1 MGSWSWDETLY
12 AGSAAFYARGR
23 VAYPIQLIETIR
35 DEFALDGRGRLL
47 DAGCGPGSL
56 TIPLAPCFEEAVG
69 IDVDT
74 GMVAEALRHAPPNA
88 RFVRMRAEELPA
100 GLGSFRVATLA
111 QSFHWMEQ
119 HAVARS
125 LPHAG
130 AGRRGRAVGATTHE
144 GDGDVPREQIAELIR
159 SFFGRHRRAGRSVFR
174 DGTPRWEDEAFHA
187 AGFDGPRRVD
197 VAWGALVER
206 SEDDVVASVFS
217 LSSSA
222 PHLFG
227 ERLREFERELRALLQ
242 DAPFHERMRGPF
254 RQPRRSCSRRRR
266 RSGRA
271 SRRFRSSCPARTP
284 LWPAP
289 ARRRSARQ
297 RSPSSGRRRST
308 SPWVAR

>member
-12 AGSAAFYARGR
+12 AGSAPFYARGR
-23 VAYPIQLIETIR
+23 VAYPMQLIEAIR
-35 DEFALDGRGRLL
+35 DELALDGRGRLL

-69 IDVDT
+69 IDADT

-119 HAVARS
+119 HAVARA
-125 LPHAG
+125 LYRMLELGG
-130 AGRRGRAVGATTHE
+130 AAVHVGATTHE

-159 SFFGRHRRAGRSVFR
+159 SFLGPHRRAGLSVLR
-174 DGTPRWEDEAFHA
+174 DGTPRWEDEAFRA

-242 DAPFHERMRGPF
+242 DAPFHERMRDVGF
-254 RQPRRSCSRRRR
+254 SVW
-266 RSGRA
+266 
-271 SRRFRSSCPARTP
+271 AR
-284 LWPAP
+284 
-289 ARRRSARQ
+289 
-297 RSPSSGRRRST
+297 
-308 SPWVAR
+308 